1 MLQTLLQVD
10 DVHLQV
16 DDVLFQIDEV
26 FWHYPLPIFGLHN
39 LVHNLV
45 HDLAVLLTV
54 SCNVFVLSA
63 LCHLQSMTATFFM
76 LDLLAM
82 QIGALPDQAVVFSVT
97 SQVIGTSLEF
107 IVHITGIG
115 GRH

>member
-63 LCHLQSMTATFFM
+63 LSQRHVATFLPNNAM
-76 LDLLAM
+76 L
-82 QIGALPDQAVVFSVT
+82 VS
-97 SQVIGTSLEF
+97 SL
-107 IVHITGIG
+107 IVGKEERKHILQCEVQ
-115 GRH
+115 